1 MAESRIKRMY
11 NKNLTD
17 ESKTMCSPQKAQIKR
32 KFYKK
37 NVPYTKHY
45 CTTEAEEITTK

>member
-1 MAESRIKRMY
+1 MY

-37 NVPYTKHY
+37 KNVPYTKHY